1 MMIHIPIPEGLKLPE
16 NAESEPFTAEVEF
29 LVMDGMLMPVAVA
42 GKPIASEE
50 PEMEEGEYGDESG
63 EMEEDSGEM
72 EGESGEM
79 CSECGGDEKKCRCGK
94 MGKGGGGG
102 EDSGGF
108 MVAIERA
115 LAQPKR

>member
-1 MMIHIPIPEGLKLPE
+1 
-16 NAESEPFTAEVEF
+16 
-29 LVMDGMLMPVAVA
+29 MDGMLMPVSVA
-42 GKPIASEE
+42 GVPIAQEQ
-50 PEMEEGEYGDESG
+50 PEMEEEGEYEEEGAEG
-63 EMEEDSGEM
+63 EAEM
-72 EGESGEM
+72 EGEGEGEGEM

-102 EDSGGF
+102 GEDSGGGF